1 MHSAHVGHTISPAD
15 AATLAAQLSRILRRS
30 EFPLDHDTQA
40 QTHAQATSNAT
51 QASNPDGTGAV
62 ADTEPRPHSLVSL
75 ARWLERHAR
84 TSDAFLDAVARGTYA
99 PLGLVGAR
107 EGSPVA

>member
-1 MHSAHVGHTISPAD
+1 MRSEHTVHVLDPAD
-15 AATLAAQLSRILRRS
+15 AAALASRLSHILRPS
-30 EFPLDHDTQA
+30 QLPPAHDA
-40 QTHAQATSNAT
+40 HAQATSNAT
-51 QASNPDGTGAV
+51 RASNPDGTGAI

-75 ARWLERHAR
+75 GRWLERHAR
-84 TSDAFLDAVARGTYA
+84 TSAAFLDAVARGAYA